1 MWPICKKEFQQ
12 FFSSLTGYI
21 AIIVFLILTGLLL
34 FVFPNG
40 NILEDGYATLEK
52 FFQTAPLILLFLVP
66 AITMR
71 SFADEFKQGTFE
83 ILQTK
88 PLKLSQLVLGKYFGA
103 LLVVF
108 IAILPTVLYVWAIQS
123 LAETKGI
130 DVGATIGSY
139 IGLYLLAASFV
150 AIGVFSS
157 SITANAVVGFILAAF
172 LSFIW
177 YGAFSAIASIP
188 VFEAGADYYIEMFGI
203 DFHYRS
209 ISRGVVDT
217 RDIVYFL
224 TLIGAFALLTIRNLE
239 KRTA

>member
-157 SITANAVVGFILAAF
+157 SLTPNAVVGFILAAF

-224 TLIGAFALLTIRNLE
+224 TLIGAFVLLTIRNLE

>member
-34 FVFPNG
+34 FVFPDN
-40 NILEDGYATLEK
+40 NILDDGYATLEK
-52 FFQTAPLILLFLVP
+52 FFQISPWILLFLVP

-83 ILQTK
+83 ILQTR
-88 PLKLSQLVLGKYFGA
+88 PIRMHQLVIGKYLGA

-108 IAILPTVLYVWAIQS
+108 IAILPTILYAWALQELS
-123 LAETKGI
+123 EAKGLDI
-130 DVGATIGSY
+130 GATIGSY
-139 IGLYLLAASFV
+139 IGLYLLAAVFV

-157 SITANAVVGFILAAF
+157 SITSNAVVSFMLAAF
-172 LSFIW
+172 LCFIW
-177 YGAFSAIASIP
+177 YIAFTAIASLP
-188 VFEAGADYYIEMFGI
+188 FFESGADYYIEMLGI
-203 DFHYRS
+203 DFHYKS

-217 RDIVYFL
+217 RDIIYFFS
-224 TLIGAFALLTIRNLE
+224 IIIAFGLLTMNNLQ
-239 KRTA
+239 KRIK